1 MSGCNIK
8 IPFQVTLDLEGTFK
22 VQVLQAED
30 YPLEAADETITGF
43 LPNGI
48 LDAFVVS
55 NASGSDV
62 ALLDV
67 AMNLSGQAVFLE
79 AFKSQLESALV
90 NPSVG
95 GSLESYLRGYANDE
109 LLKDLRN
116 NGIAAAL
123 EADGLGELEYID
135 LEGSYEAGAQTMWDG
150 LVGLPPKTRS
160 LIAMQIPNEAWL
172 AAGNGFNN
180 DGGML
185 KTALPLK
192 RGGDALTFQLV
203 IEQQF
208 DVTAEPI
215 ENYEYAGQDP
225 VVRATPGVGAG
236 HVDGVPYAVPRRV
249 VNIVMRRPVPSEN
262 PAIQVASAGDE
273 PTANNISYAGPG
285 EPAPTSVAL
294 RRIGVAGYESSTGS
308 YAVKQKDAKDA
319 YEAWYNGKIR
329 IQRKDRAVVAQ
340 TNASAALTAA
350 QTANTQAQANML
362 ANPSPALV
370 AAAARATDALEKA
383 ISDKSTADTEYTTAN
398 AALGTGENSDEYLAD
413 HRTVAAKTA
422 SKAAAD
428 MHKSYV
434 VAKKNLAAAEAE
446 LEKALQLYNKKLAE
460 KESAQESANTAA
472 AEAKVIWENAKS
484 VFDGVQSAVS
494 DLSDELDEAIALD
507 ISKNS
512 LMVAASAAAAAA
524 PSDVEKAEDY
534 QAAIITHN
542 NAQVA
547 LEAAKVAHNAKFL
560 DLSAAVVDAN
570 DKLKKY
576 VQFFYYAGGDAA
588 GSSVPTT
595 VTREVL
601 MLDAAIVAKSEYTAR
616 VVAEAPYA
624 LYTAEHS
631 HE

>member
-22 VQVLQAED
+22 VQVLQADD

-67 AMNLSGQAVFLE
+67 AMNLSGEAVFLA
-79 AFKSQLESALV
+79 AFKEQLESALV
-90 NPSVG
+90 DPTLG

-123 EADGLGELEYID
+123 EADGLEELEYTN
-135 LEGSYEAGAQTMWDG
+135 LSSSYDNGALTMWNG

-160 LIAMQIPNEAWL
+160 LIATQIPNEAWL

-185 KTALPLK
+185 KTSLPLK
-192 RGGDALTFQLV
+192 RGGDALTFQLI

-208 DVTAEPI
+208 VVTAEPI
-215 ENYEYAGQDP
+215 ENYEYEGQDP
-225 VVRATPGVGAG
+225 AKRATPGVGAG

-249 VNIVMRRPVPSEN
+249 VNIVMRRPVPSAN
-262 PAIQVASAGDE
+262 PGIQSASAGDM
-273 PTANNISYAGPG
+273 PIASNVYYAGPG
-285 EPAPTSVAL
+285 ESSGTSVTD
-294 RRIGVAGYESSTGS
+294 RRAGVAGFESSTGS
-308 YAVKQKDAKDA
+308 YAVAQAAAKTA
-319 YEAWYNGKIR
+319 YETWYNANIR
-329 IQRKDRAVVAQ
+329 IQRKDRA
-340 TNASAALTAA
+340 LTAKDNA
-350 QTANTQAQANML
+350 TAARDAAVAVNTQAQANMA

-383 ISDKSTADTEYTTAN
+383 IADLSGADSEYTTAN
-398 AALGTGENSDEYLAD
+398 AALGTGDTSDEYLAE
-413 HRTVAAKTA
+413 HRVGFAKTQ
-422 SKAAAD
+422 SKAAAAE
-428 MHKSYV
+428 HKSYLT
-434 VAKKNLAAAEAE
+434 AKKNLAAAEAK
-446 LEKALQLYNKKLAE
+446 LEKELQLYNKKLAE
-460 KESAQESANTAA
+460 KASAQESANTAA
-472 AEAKVIWENAKS
+472 AEAKDIWEKAS
-484 VFDGVQSAVS
+484 GVVTSIKEALS
-494 DLSDELDEAIALD
+494 DLSGELDAAIALD

-512 LMVAASAAAAAA
+512 LMGAAAAAA
-524 PSDVEKAEDY
+524 TAAPSDVAKADAY
-534 QAAIITHN
+534 QAAIIAHN
-542 NAQVA
+542 EAQVA
-547 LEAAKVAHNAKFL
+547 LEAAKVAHNAKYL

-570 DKLKKY
+570 DKLKEY
-576 VQFFYYAGGDAA
+576 VKFYYYAGGDAT
-588 GSSVPTT
+588 GSNVPTT
-595 VTREVL
+595 VTRAVL
-601 MLDAAIVAKSEYTAR
+601 SSDIAIEAKSEYSVS
-616 VVAEAPYA
+616 VVAESPYA

-631 HE
+631 HA